1 MVKKQKTEEPITFI
15 EEDVQGVQFLHNDAV
30 VVNLNIINYDAH
42 RVLIDNE
49 SSVDILFYDAFSK
62 MEMLDDRLGRMD
74 SSFVEFIGDTIPV
87 EGVIMLLV
95 KAGQVPIQSI
105 AQVNFLVIRAPSAYS
120 TILGRSDIFVWT
132 SADMPKIDPSV
143 IMHWLNVSPNHHP
156 FKQKK
161 RSFAPEQQKTI
172 AKEVDKLLQVGFIKE
187 MTYSEWIE
195 NVIMMKKI
203 NEKW

>member
-1 MVKKQKTEEPITFI
+1 
-15 EEDVQGVQFLHNDAV
+15 
-30 VVNLNIINYDAH
+30 
-42 RVLIDNE
+42 
-49 SSVDILFYDAFSK
+49 
-62 MEMLDDRLGRMD
+62 
-74 SSFVEFIGDTIPV
+74 
-87 EGVIMLLV
+87 
-95 KAGQVPIQSI
+95 
-105 AQVNFLVIRAPSAYS
+105 
-120 TILGRSDIFVWT
+120 
-132 SADMPKIDPSV
+132 MPKIDPSV